1 MYKIKDKFGGK
12 AKENGL
18 LRDTRKRQ
26 SNSLKS
32 LGQRQADRVLSLL
45 ILVLGKK
52 LDERGRGEIL

>member
-1 MYKIKDKFGGK
+1 MYKIKDKFGAK

-18 LRDTRKRQ
+18 LRGARKRQ

-45 ILVLGKK
+45 ILVLGNKV
-52 LDERGRGEIL
+52 DERGRGEIL